1 MTILVTG
8 AAGFIGTHVLLE
20 LLESGLQVV
29 ALDNFANST
38 SASINRVRRI
48 SKASFEFL
56 EGDVGDS
63 SFMNS
68 VFKGRRISAVIHLAG
83 LKSVAESCESPLH
96 YLENNVTGS
105 IRLLAAC
112 DAADVRT
119 FIFSSSATVYGAA
132 ETVPIPETCP
142 PAEPASPYGRSK
154 LIVEGILRDLGCS
167 NAKWRIAILRYFNPI
182 GAHRSGLLGEF
193 PAGTPNNLVPYVAQ
207 VASGQLQELVIHGDD
222 YPTPDGTGIRDY
234 IHVSDLASGHISALS
249 AIRKSGG
256 VHTWNLG
263 TGRGYSVLE
272 VVDTFSLICGRQ
284 IPFRIGPRRRGD
296 VPVCFADSSKAK
308 RDLDWSPTKDLR
320 DMLEDTWR
328 WQRLNPKGYIE

>member
-8 AAGFIGTHVLLE
+8 AAGFIGTHVLLQ

-63 SFMNS
+63 SFLNS
-68 VFKGRRISAVIHLAG
+68 VFKGRRINAVIHLAG
-83 LKSVAESCESPLH
+83 LKSVVESCESPLN
-96 YLENNVTGS
+96 YFENNVNGS
-105 IRLLAAC
+105 LRLLAAC
-112 DAADVRT
+112 DASDVRT
-119 FIFSSSATVYGAA
+119 FIFSSSATVYGMLK
-132 ETVPIPETCP
+132 PCQF
-142 PAEPASPYGRSK
+142 RK
-154 LIVEGILRDLGCS
+154 LAVHQPHKPLRAKQIDSGGILQDLGQS
-167 NAKWRIAILRYFNPI
+167 NPKWNIAILRYFNPI
-182 GAHRSGLLGEF
+182 GAHQSGLIGES
-193 PAGTPNNLVPYVAQ
+193 PVGTPNNLVPFVAQ

-249 AIRKSGG
+249 AIQENGG

-272 VVDTFSLICGRQ
+272 VVDTFSMICGRQ
-284 IPFRIGPRRRGD
+284 IPFRIGPRRKGD

-308 RDLDWSPTKDLR
+308 RDLDWSTTKDLR